1 MVRGSLS
8 CMHAIEQATSRANPI
23 DKCPGNVGC
32 VGGEVDNQCGGPG
45 VGGAIAP
52 VQKAF
57 KDL

>member
-1 MVRGSLS
+1 
-8 CMHAIEQATSRANPI
+8 MHAIEQATSRAKPI
-23 DKCPGNVGC
+23 DKCPGNVSC
-32 VGGEVDNQCGGPG
+32 VGGQVDDQCGGSG